1 MFIESFLK
9 LFYFLIQN
17 TMLFYSIDATKSQQL
32 GKFVNDSSAKHQ
44 NCTIKP
50 IFDDK
55 NNLHL
60 CLFARRFIPKFTE
73 LRYSYDFNSK
83 DLVWRQ
89 VIIFL

>member
-1 MFIESFLK
+1 MF
-9 LFYFLIQN
+9 
-17 TMLFYSIDATKSQQL
+17 FYSIDATENQQL

-55 NNLHL
+55 KNLHL
-60 CLFARRFIPKFTE
+60 CLFARCFIPKFTE

-83 DLVWRQ
+83 DLVWRK
-89 VIIFL
+89 VIHIYIFFNYCSLFSSYRF